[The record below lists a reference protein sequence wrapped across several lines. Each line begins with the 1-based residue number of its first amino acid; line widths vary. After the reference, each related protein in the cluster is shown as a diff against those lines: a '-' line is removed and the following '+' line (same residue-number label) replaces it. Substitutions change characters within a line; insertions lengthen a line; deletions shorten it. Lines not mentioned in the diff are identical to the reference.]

1 MLNERFKSLAD
12 YLGRQKWY
20 QKMDMI
26 DVSLVLSTLCERP
39 YESSKADNYGDIF
52 LNEEHRVIFTDF
64 TSGAYL
70 AWSLCLRLT
79 PRRPAVFMRD
89 DEDPD
94 QWNIDLPTRLMHLL
108 ARPASLQKE
117 NLWEI
122 YECLYWFLGHTMQF
136 EVRYPRL
143 CRYYLGCFEK
153 WRVSVDLEE
162 WVVQPAESNAL
173 ENATLWCVYG
183 LCFTSLN

>member
-26 DVSLVLSTLCERP
+26 DVSLVLSTLRERP

-52 LNEEHRVIFTDF
+52 LNEEHRVIFMDF

-94 QWNIDLPTRLMHLL
+94 QWNIDLPT
-108 ARPASLQKE
+108 
-117 NLWEI
+117 
-122 YECLYWFLGHTMQF
+122 
-136 EVRYPRL
+136 
-143 CRYYLGCFEK
+143 
-153 WRVSVDLEE
+153 
-162 WVVQPAESNAL
+162 
-173 ENATLWCVYG
+173 
-183 LCFTSLN
+183 

>member
-1 MLNERFKSLAD
+1 
-12 YLGRQKWY
+12 
-20 QKMDMI
+20 
-26 DVSLVLSTLCERP
+26 
-39 YESSKADNYGDIF
+39 
-52 LNEEHRVIFTDF
+52 
-64 TSGAYL
+64 
-70 AWSLCLRLT
+70 
-79 PRRPAVFMRD
+79 
-89 DEDPD
+89 
-94 QWNIDLPTRLMHLL
+94 MHLL

-153 WRVSVDLEE
+153 WRVAVDLEE